1 MPIFKTIKEKDS
13 MLDLTKN
20 IITNINFFLEHFD
33 FFGNVGY
40 TKEELINYLSKLE
53 SVIKMYDENKIP
65 TWFKDYNAYVLTSG
79 DDFTYNK
86 PYLQFCFSF
95 GEFIDVM
102 LSVNKIWTDSKGKE
116 NIILYTEII
125 DRQFVKFIYKKVK
138 SKKDTTYEKEVDK
151 ETWLTKIFN
160 NLK

>member
-1 MPIFKTIKEKDS
+1 
-13 MLDLTKN
+13 
-20 IITNINFFLEHFD
+20 
-33 FFGNVGY
+33 
-40 TKEELINYLSKLE
+40 
-53 SVIKMYDENKIP
+53 
-65 TWFKDYNAYVLTSG
+65 
-79 DDFTYNK
+79 
-86 PYLQFCFSF
+86 
-95 GEFIDVM
+95 M